1 MLNYNVTI
9 VWVTFPS
16 YTSGEDLDM
25 DADRITKVNSH
36 CECSSFQKESRQPT
50 WVLSVVIHLDNAQV
64 VQVREEKALMNL
76 ILEQCMMG
84 GPPECLFVTTEMTLT
99 KMLFCLFHQRNQW
112 WTPSPCPTCIRSW
125 RVTLGPVSCCQIPA
139 TENCWSSS
147 GTNPQ
152 SLARMYIFISADNMP
167 WCKTKNLC
175 LLAGLIMH
183 AWQWKRAKTKT

>member
-16 YTSGEDLDM
+16 HTSGEDLDM

-64 VQVREEKALMNL
+64 VQVRGERAGEFNPRTAHDGWASWML
-76 ILEQCMMG
+76 
-84 GPPECLFVTTEMTLT
+84 TT
-99 KMLFCLFHQRNQW
+99 KMIFLFHQRNQW

-152 SLARMYIFISADNMP
+152 SLARMYIF
-167 WCKTKNLC
+167 KNVDVRQRIC
-175 LLAGLIMH
+175 LLAGLIMKDNNF
-183 AWQWKRAKTKT
+183 ACKIVKRGQNQNI